1 MNRRQLFAAGAVL
14 PLIPAVAR
22 ADDAA
27 DRRLRE
33 DWAWLGRYAEENAA
47 LKARGARTGIVFMGD
62 SITEGWR
69 RQRPG
74 FFREGRVGRGISGQT
89 TPQMLVRMMG
99 DVIALK
105 PRAVHIMAGTNDV
118 AGNTGPMTLAQSF
131 DNLAAMATLARAN
144 GIAVILANVPPAAAF
159 PWRPGLETIGP
170 IAEINRWIASCA
182 RATRAT
188 HVDYGRAL
196 GDGRGGIPAALA
208 ADGVHPTDAGY
219 AAMERV
225 LTPVLA
231 KLGV

>member
-47 LKARGARTGIVFMGD
+47 LKARGAKTGIVFMGD
-62 SITEGWR
+62 SITQGWR
-69 RQRPG
+69 EKRPD

-89 TPQMLVRMMG
+89 TPQMLVRMMA
-99 DVIALK
+99 DVIALR
-105 PRAVHIMAGTNDV
+105 PRAVHIMAGTNDI
-118 AGNTGPMTLAQSF
+118 AGNTGPMTRQQSF

-144 GIAVILANVPPAAAF
+144 RIGVILASVPPASSF

-170 IAEINRWIASCA
+170 IAEINRWIAGYV
-182 RATRAT
+182 RETRAI
-188 HVDYGRAL
+188 HVDYGPAL
-196 GDGRGGIPAALA
+196 TDGRGGIPKALA
-208 ADGVHPTDAGY
+208 YDGVHPTPEGY

-225 LTPVLA
+225 LSPILA
-231 KLGV
+231 KRGL